1 MFHVHIGNGIGDR
14 EYTVTSVSELDR
26 SYELGIGTLR
36 LDLSQLS
43 LPANETRTVKVRVD
57 IGDTEIIVPAGVAL
71 HANARARAGDIR
83 VLGDDS
89 NGWEVEREASSP
101 GSEGTLIVDAEVG
114 AGSIR
119 IDRAVP

>member
-1 MFHVHIGNGIGDR
+1 VFHVHIGNGIGDR
-14 EYTVTSVSELDR
+14 EYTVTSVGELDR

-57 IGDTEIIVPAGVAL
+57 IGDTEIIVPAGVSL
-71 HANARARAGDIR
+71 HAKARARAGDIR

-89 NGWEVEREASSP
+89 NGWEVEREASSA
-101 GSEGTLIVDAEVG
+101 GSQGTLIVDAEVG